1 MRKGKLF
8 NRKMQL
14 LMTVVSLSAAL
25 VIGGCGSGGGGNDSY
40 DTPADTSSAVVDGA
54 ASNVLVDS
62 ATLASWINNG
72 QVAAGA
78 SFDKKVVILDYGV
91 YDLENPADGPARI
104 KGACRVH
111 NNDLRSRRVEGV
123 AEAFPMVAT
132 GEQIDSVIKRL
143 GIDADTTI
151 VFTTDSWIPEWVDD
165 EFSMYFAT
173 RAYWM
178 FRYWGFPKENLKL
191 LNGGNDAFAADYPE
205 LMTMDV
211 PTPEASDFSVGDLD
225 ADLQGDLRL
234 SVGDMLGLVADL
246 DSNTDVVLDARP
258 GPYAG
263 AGSSPAYTSSKG
275 DFVVYD
281 GHPEGGQALSWVS
294 LFVDPANGDYRFKT
308 KADIEALFAAKGWS
322 LDKVTTVYCTSGYSA
337 TPLFFA
343 VDTILGGKVRLYD
356 GSWTQFGMYSDVGSA
371 KGELPVGSAWASDQY
386 LDLDGDFYR
395 YNIDHLKSTPLTV
408 ETLVVDAD
416 AQLEP
421 FSGDVDG
428 ITDINASQMEV
439 LDLAA
444 APSHVTVMEPA
455 GVTATAEV
463 LISAAKLK
471 EWQDAGLVNKTTG
484 ERVVI
489 LDASMGSSFDD
500 SHIPGARW
508 LDIDN
513 ENGMTRLDG
522 VVQTKNMLLTAA
534 KMDELL
540 SDHGIDKDTTVVIT
554 TSEMADNYFPNR
566 VYTNLRYWGFPK
578 ERIKVLNGYNHAYA
592 TMLTDADEPAAGASS
607 VTVADLAGVQLNL
620 RATLSEVLDA
630 ARDNRGIAIDF
641 RGDGSSTGTTPGLN
655 SADGTFVVFEGKLL
669 NGAFYGRGNAV
680 NADGT
685 FKSAATITAEMA
697 AAGIVVGDIDAAKPA
712 ITYCTSGYA
721 ASTGFL
727 IMDGILNVPAM
738 IYDGSWS
745 QMGQMS
751 DNAAKG
757 GLLAT
762 DDYDFS
768 AWAADAVDGDGNG
781 LYMSIINYNVD
792 HTNGIE
798 SLSPDADLLNLF
810 PSDDAAN
817 QIENTDEAYK
827 DSSATPDTPST
838 PPSAGDGGYSG
849 GC

>member
-14 LMTVVSLSAAL
+14 LMTAVSLSAAL

-54 ASNVLVDS
+54 ASSVLVDS
-62 ATLASWINNG
+62 DTLASWINNG

-91 YDLENPADGPARI
+91 YDLENPANGPARI

-132 GEQIDSVIKRL
+132 GEQIDSVIQRL

-151 VFTTDSWIPEWVDD
+151 VFTTDSWIPEWTDD

-178 FRYWGFPKENLKL
+178 FRYWGFPQENLKL
-191 LNGGNDAFAADYPE
+191 LNGGNDAFAADHPE

-225 ADLQGDLRL
+225 AELQGDLRL
-234 SVGDMLGLVADL
+234 SIGDMLGLVGDL
-246 DSNTDVVLDARP
+246 DSDTDVVLDARP

-281 GHPEGGQALSWVS
+281 GHPEGGQTLSWVS

-308 KADIEALFAAKGWS
+308 KADIEALFAVKGWS
-322 LDKVTTVYCTSGYSA
+322 MDKMTTVYCTSGYSA

-371 KGELPVGSAWASDQY
+371 KGELPVGSAWSSDQY
-386 LDLDGDFYR
+386 LDLDGGYR
-395 YNIDHLKSTPLTV
+395 YNIDYLKSTPLPV
-408 ETLVVDAD
+408 ETLVIDAA
-416 AQLEP
+416 AQAAP

-428 ITDINASQMEV
+428 ITDINASQMEIA
-439 LDLAA
+439 DLAA
-444 APSHVTVMEPA
+444 APSHVTVMQAA
-455 GVTATAEV
+455 GVTATPEV

-489 LDASMGSSFDD
+489 LDASMASSFAD

-508 LDIDN
+508 LDIGN

-534 KMDELL
+534 NMDALL
-540 SDHGIDKDTTVVIT
+540 ANHGIDEDTTVVIT

-592 TMLTDADEPAAGASS
+592 TMLTDAAAPAAGASS

-630 ARDNRGIAIDF
+630 ARDDRGTAIDF
-641 RGDGSSTGTTPGLN
+641 RGNGTATGTTPGLN
-655 SADGTFVVFEGKLL
+655 SDDGTFVVFEGKLL

-685 FKSAATITAEMA
+685 FKTAAAIKSEMA
-697 AAGIVVGDIDAAKPA
+697 AAGIDVDGFTLAAPA

-751 DNAAKG
+751 DNTVKG
-757 GLLAT
+757 GLLVTA
-762 DDYDFS
+762 DDDFS
-768 AWAADAVDGDGNG
+768 AWAADNDT
-781 LYMSIINYNVD
+781 YMSIINYNAD

-798 SLSPDADLLNLF
+798 SLNADADLLNLF

-827 DSSATPDTPST
+827 ESSATVEAPTA